1 MAGGY
6 LDKAVLAV
14 TNGAGQELGSCFRA
28 PILDSS
34 RFGAYLITT
43 GHSLLADARR
53 GGQVTVMDRDG
64 ARYNADVM
72 VCAEAAEPDVGLLYT
87 NQPVGQLVEC
97 ISPPTAGEVLIR
109 SALSGLDTS
118 FGTLRGEHHGLES
131 LDGGQLMAVALKD
144 LGFLEPPESGGH
156 VRSLAY
162 GVLRGMSGAPV
173 CRTAGGKVLVYG
185 MVVRRNTGG
194 ISNRVYALPVDVMRQ
209 FLSQHGFP
217 LRVSQR
223 LDSTTQATN
232 LLVGRLISRL
242 VDYPGGLHQLW
253 VDTSGLFYSGIP
265 IDAVLQDALRQPE
278 RFGLAEL
285 QAAEVEFLLARLLF
299 KRGDDRSGLTL
310 LRHAHGLAG
319 RGSTTEHR
327 HLAALIDLRM
337 MLWSARDLS
346 ADKRRLLFE
355 RSVGT
360 YEQLQGAP
368 DDERAYEVASAVGSE
383 ANQLASDDGFL
394 RRDDSTRRQFSRLLT
409 KHTGLLTTY
418 PQMLRE
424 KQEVVNLGLSA
435 VKIMWNL
442 DETRD
447 PNEQSDALAAL
458 ASQGR
463 LAAIQRDNG
472 IFYAQMLLADA
483 IAARLNGQPYRA
495 FALTSLVGAILSSSH
510 LRLSHEG
517 VRSYLSFIDEHDGVL
532 ADLLRA
538 AHATDLSD
546 VPTVLSNLDL
556 SSQAERSALTAA
568 LDWCQSINA
577 GGMSVSEAVELESLI
592 QDL

>member
-1 MAGGY
+1 MTSGY

-34 RFGAYLITT
+34 RSGAYLITAW
-43 GHSLLADARR
+43 HSLVVDARR
-53 GGQVTVMDRDG
+53 GDQVTVTDRDG
-64 ARYNADVM
+64 GRYHADVM
-72 VCAEAAEPDVGLLYT
+72 ASAGTAEPDVGLLYI

-97 ISPPTAGEVLIR
+97 VTPPATGKVVIR
-109 SALSGLDTS
+109 SALSGLDTT
-118 FGTLRGEHHGLES
+118 FGTLRGECYGLES
-131 LDGGQLMAVALKD
+131 LAGEQLMAVALED
-144 LGFLEPPESGGH
+144 LGFLELPESGGH
-156 VRSLAY
+156 VRSPAY

-173 CRTAGGKVLVYG
+173 CRTADDEVLVYG

-194 ISNRVYALPVDVMRQ
+194 ISNRVYALPVDVVRF
-209 FLSQHGFP
+209 FLNQQGFP
-217 LRVSQR
+217 LRVSRR
-223 LDSTTQATN
+223 LDSTIRATN
-232 LLVGRLISRL
+232 LLVGSLISRL
-242 VDYPGGLHQLW
+242 ADSPGGLHQLW

-265 IDAVLQDALRQPE
+265 IDAVFQEAIRRPE
-278 RFGLAEL
+278 RFRLAEL

-299 KRGDDRSGLTL
+299 KRGDNRRGLTM

-319 RGSTTEHR
+319 RGSTIEHR

-337 MLWSARDLS
+337 VLSSARDLS
-346 ADKRRLLFE
+346 ADRRRLLFE
-355 RSVGT
+355 RSLGT
-360 YEQLQGAP
+360 YEQVQGAP

-394 RRDDSTRRQFSRLLT
+394 RRDDSARRQFSRLLT
-409 KHTGLLTTY
+409 KHTSLLSTY

-424 KQEVVNLGLSA
+424 KQEIVNLGLSA
-435 VKIMWNL
+435 VEIMWDL

-447 PNEQSDALAAL
+447 PNERSEALAAL

-495 FALTSLVGAILSSSH
+495 FALISLVGAILSSSH

-538 AHATDLSD
+538 AHATDLST
-546 VPTVLSNLDL
+546 VPTVLSNLEL
-556 SSQAERSALTAA
+556 SSQAERSALIAA
-568 LDWCQSINA
+568 LDWCRSIGA
-577 GGMSVSEAVELESLI
+577 GVMTVGEVVELEGVLRG
-592 QDL
+592 L